1 MNLKELVSYLE
12 EVYEKIKLS
21 LPEKLRPLYRT
32 INPKNTRAFLVYGQR
47 GVGKTTFLLYSS
59 KDLPFLYLSA
69 DHPLILTYPLYE
81 VVHEVFARGY
91 EGVIIDEVHHAKDWS
106 LHLKAL
112 YDDYPE
118 RYIWASGSSSLL
130 LKTGIADLSR
140 RFIQIRLPL
149 MSFREYL
156 YLTYEIVID
165 PVDLFNIKKDIF
177 EIIKKVNVLR
187 AFREYVSTG
196 TRPIFFEGEYCKRI
210 QGIIEKT
217 IFYDVPF
224 YLPSIQSN
232 HLRLMQAVFG
242 YLISSAIPTI
252 NVTKLCNEWHVGK
265 EKLYQLLSIME
276 SLELLKIVRKKGDK
290 SVYSKGAKMLIKD
303 PSVYHCYKGNLGA
316 AREAFVV
323 FSLSERYE
331 IYASSKEEE
340 YDYLVKGIKIE
351 VGGRKKELKGAD
363 FVIVDDLEVPV
374 KNRLPLWLLGLLW

>member
-1 MNLKELVSYLE
+1 
-12 EVYEKIKLS
+12 
-21 LPEKLRPLYRT
+21 
-32 INPKNTRAFLVYGQR
+32 
-47 GVGKTTFLLYSS
+47 
-59 KDLPFLYLSA
+59 
-69 DHPLILTYPLYE
+69 
-81 VVHEVFARGY
+81 
-91 EGVIIDEVHHAKDWS
+91 
-106 LHLKAL
+106 L